1 MEIYATRSKM
11 CVRVEGPQHVE
22 GPQQIQNAE
31 TANVKIGDLPVLRV
45 GENLEGSG
53 KSHKVLRVVI
63 FES

>member
-11 CVRVEGPQHVE
+11 CVRVEGPLQN
-22 GPQQIQNAE
+22 QNAE